1 MRRFNSS
8 KVKALGNL
16 VPLNDKQKARLRSAN
31 GVKVRW
37 AVDAAPSGDSKP
49 KERDFLTC
57 VRSDYKPPR
66 VRGASGT
73 RLSEAKRAMVQ
84 DRNAKRAAFF
94 ASL

>member
-1 MRRFNSS
+1 MRRFNSN

-37 AVDAAPSGDSKP
+37 SIDAPAPDNKP
-49 KERDFLTC
+49 KERDFLTA
-57 VRSDYKPPR
+57 VREDYRPPR
-66 VRGASGT
+66 LRGRSGT
-73 RLSEAKRAMVQ
+73 RLSPEKRALVEKRRA
-84 DRNAKRAAFF
+84 DRAAFF